1 MSRLIQ
7 RLVDLPFWL
16 RALPFLAVCAGLL
29 FAGLRSQ
36 PIAQHFTQEDKL
48 HHFVGFFALT
58 LSCSLAFMNVKL
70 RWIAFGCV
78 LTGVL
83 IELAQE
89 LEPLRSASAYDA
101 LSNSLGVAAGLLLT
115 WYCTRKGK

>member
-1 MSRLIQ
+1 MNKLIQ
-7 RLVDLPFWL
+7 SLVDLPFWL
-16 RALPFLAVCAGLL
+16 RALPFIAVCAGLL

-36 PIAQHFTQEDKL
+36 PIPQVFTQEDKL

-58 LSCSLAFMNVKL
+58 LSCGLAFMNVKL

-78 LTGVL
+78 LAGVL

-89 LEPLRSASAYDA
+89 LEPLRSASVYDA

-115 WYCTRKGK
+115 WYYTRKGK